1 MTRAELKNLIC
12 ELIDE
17 AVPIDLS
24 TDIAHGL
31 RTKYGRYELEEYT
44 FGVEF
49 EYLPLVH
56 ELDPRSAT
64 DREVIETKLSS
75 LFGSRNDMGLSDDY
89 DTWLSSNRQ
98 SAAEYWSRRAH
109 TIGDLSKYDE
119 DYDPIDLDTFDSVFP
134 EPERSDFGSDE
145 SFEESHEEWEEARN
159 DVDSEFSRWQRRDY
173 NDYIDEFLKDLM
185 HNDGWRSYFSEDE
198 QYQLDPQVSIREAID
213 FLTTELGQDAEEG
226 DKADKNTWAVG
237 EDGSNVEIRS
247 RIMRQTPDDYAVIR
261 DVADWVYEQKTASD
275 TGLHVHIGVPRD
287 FDAFDLLAMTTL
299 VDEEAIQNEVGSDRN
314 LGSYAKLRRSLS
326 NSLLNFITPAISP
339 DETETEIKPV
349 HFTLNNQQVL
359 DLIRN
364 VDRNHGTNIKAF
376 FEHKT
381 IEFRYLGSEN
391 ANRLLKWLDYFLLLP
406 RIAKSRNKILLKSI
420 YGEKMYAIRRPNGSI
435 EFILEKSPI
444 SKKRT
449 KMTLPT
455 LPADV
460 MKSDTALKNLGKKT

>member
-1 MTRAELKNLIC
+1 MTRLELKKLIR
-12 ELIDE
+12 ELLDE

-31 RTKYGRYELEEYT
+31 KAKYGRYELEEYT

-49 EYLPLVH
+49 EYLPIIK
-56 ELDPRSAT
+56 ELDPRFAA
-64 DREVIETKLSS
+64 DREVIETKLNS
-75 LFGSRNDMGLSDDY
+75 LLGSRNDAGLSDGY
-89 DTWLSSNRQ
+89 DEWLSNNRQ
-98 SAAEYWSRRAH
+98 SAAESWSRRAH
-109 TIGDLSKYDE
+109 SIGDLSKYDD
-119 DYDPIDLDTFDSVFP
+119 DYGPIDLDTFDSVFP
-134 EPERSDFGSDE
+134 EPERSDFDSDE
-145 SFEESHEEWEEARN
+145 SFQESYEEWEDARSN
-159 DVDSEFSRWQRRDY
+159 VDSEFSRWQRRDY
-173 NDYIDEFLKDLM
+173 NDYVDEFIKDLM
-185 HNDGWRSYFSEDE
+185 HNDGWRSYISEDE
-198 QYQLDPQVSIREAID
+198 QYEMNPEVSIYEVIN
-213 FLTTELGQDAEEG
+213 FLTTELGQDVEEG

-237 EDGSNVEIRS
+237 EDGNNVEIRS
-247 RIMRQTPDDYAVIR
+247 RIMRQTAEDYEVIR
-261 DVADWVYEQKTASD
+261 EVADWIYEQKTGGD
-275 TGLHVHIGVPRD
+275 TGLHVHIGVPHD

-299 VDEEAIQNEVGSDRN
+299 VDEEAVQNEVGSDRN

-339 DETETEIKPV
+339 DENETEIKPV

-364 VDRNHGTNIKAF
+364 IDRNHGTNIKAF

-381 IEFRYLGSEN
+381 VEFRYLGSEN

-406 RIAKSRNKILLKSI
+406 RVAKSRNKILLKSI
-420 YGEKMYAIRRPNGSI
+420 YGEKMYAIRRPGGSI
-435 EFILEKSPI
+435 EFILERSPI

-460 MKSDTALKNLGKKT
+460 MKSDTALKNIGKKA